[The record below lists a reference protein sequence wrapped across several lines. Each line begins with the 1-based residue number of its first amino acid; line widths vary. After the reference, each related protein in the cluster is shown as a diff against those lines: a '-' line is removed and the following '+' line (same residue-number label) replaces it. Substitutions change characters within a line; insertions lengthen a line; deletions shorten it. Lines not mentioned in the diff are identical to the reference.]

1 MKLKS
6 KLYVFITLAVLQTGT
21 LMAQKQKDH
30 IREMMEHLSKEEL
43 IKHLTII
50 AGDEMEGRK
59 TGETGQK
66 TAANYIRNFYKNLEV
81 PALPG
86 TDDYF
91 QHVPSEAMQR
101 MFSPKLNDSENVV
114 AYIKG
119 SEKPDEYIVLSAHYD
134 HVGIANGEIY
144 NGADDNGTGTTALM
158 EIARIFQTAYNN
170 GNGPKRSVIF
180 LHCTGEEYGL
190 HGSRFFVHSKI
201 IPLENIVANLNVDM
215 IGRKDRVYENSKEN
229 YIYLVG
235 SDKLSTELHDLS
247 EAMNKKYTQLHLD
260 YTYNDDKHPEMIF
273 YRSDHYNFAKFGIP
287 VIFYYSG
294 EHADYH
300 KPTDTVD
307 KIDFDQMLKRTQLI
321 FITTWKLANRTERIK
336 LNNQ

>member
-6 KLYVFITLAVLQTGT
+6 KLYVFIVFITLQPGT
-21 LMAQKQKDH
+21 LLAQSQKDSV
-30 IREMMEHLSKEEL
+30 RELMERLSKEEL
-43 IKHLTII
+43 VKHLTII
-50 AGDEMEGRK
+50 AGNEMEGRK
-59 TGETGQK
+59 TGEKGQK
-66 TAANYIRNFYKNLEV
+66 KAANYIRDFYKSIEIK
-81 PALPG
+81 PLPG
-86 TDDYF
+86 TEDYF

-101 MFSPKLNDSENVV
+101 MFSPKLNDSENVI

-119 SEKPDEYIVLSAHYD
+119 TEKPDEYIVLSAHYD

-144 NGADDNGTGTTALM
+144 NGADDNGTGTTALL
-158 EIARIFQTAYNN
+158 ELARTLQIAHKN
-170 GNGPKRSVIF
+170 GNGPKRSIVF

-190 HGSRFFVHSKI
+190 HGSRFFVNSKI
-201 IPLENIVANLNVDM
+201 LPLENIVANLNVDM
-215 IGRKDRVYENSKEN
+215 IGRKDLKYENTDTE

-235 SDKLSTELHDLS
+235 SDRLSTELHDLS
-247 EAMNKKYTQLHLD
+247 EAMNKKYTKLHLD
-260 YTYNDDKHPEMIF
+260 YTYNEVNHPEMIY

-300 KPTDTVD
+300 KPTDTFD
-307 KIDFDQMLKRTQLI
+307 KIDFEQMLKRTQLI
-321 FITTWKLANRTERIK
+321 FVTTWELANRPEQIK

>member
-6 KLYVFITLAVLQTGT
+6 KLYVFIVFITLQPGT
-21 LMAQKQKDH
+21 LLAQSQKDSV
-30 IREMMEHLSKEEL
+30 RELMERLSKEEL
-43 IKHLTII
+43 VKHLTII
-50 AGDEMEGRK
+50 SGDEMEGRK
-59 TGETGQK
+59 TGEKGQK
-66 TAANYIRNFYKNLEV
+66 KAANYIRDFYKSIEIK
-81 PALPG
+81 PLPG
-86 TDDYF
+86 TEDYY

-101 MFSPKLNDSENVV
+101 MFSPKLNDSENVI

-119 SEKPDEYIVLSAHYD
+119 TEKPDEYIVLSAHYD

-144 NGADDNGTGTTALM
+144 NGADDNGTGTTALF
-158 EIARIFQTAYNN
+158 ELARTLQIAHKN
-170 GNGPKRSVIF
+170 GNGPKRSTVF

-190 HGSRFFVHSKI
+190 HGSRFFVNSKI
-201 IPLENIVANLNVDM
+201 LPLENIVANLNVDM
-215 IGRKDRVYENSKEN
+215 IGRRDFNYETSKNE

-235 SDKLSTELHDLS
+235 SDRLSTELHDLS
-247 EAMNKKYTQLHLD
+247 EAMNKKYTKLHLD
-260 YTYNDDKHPEMIF
+260 YTYNENNHPEMIY

-300 KPTDTVD
+300 KPTDTFD
-307 KIDFDQMLKRTQLI
+307 KIDFEQMLKRTQLI
-321 FITTWKLANRTERIK
+321 FVTTWELANRPERIK